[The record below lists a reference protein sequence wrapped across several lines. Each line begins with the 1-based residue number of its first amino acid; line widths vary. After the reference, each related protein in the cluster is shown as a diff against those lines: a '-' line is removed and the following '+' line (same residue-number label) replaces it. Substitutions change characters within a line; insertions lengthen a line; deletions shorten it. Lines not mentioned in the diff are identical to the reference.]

1 MSENN
6 RIKTRI
12 PGLDDVFLGGIP
24 QGNLIVVK
32 GAPGTGKTLL
42 GMEFIYQGITQ
53 FNEPGIILVFETS
66 PDKMIR
72 DAAGFGW
79 NFEELQEQRKLQ
91 IVFTTPEVLNQELRA
106 VDSLLLETAR
116 EMGARRVFID
126 GIGLLS
132 RALPGSRSAEMQVQ
146 SGSDSFRALLQQ
158 LAEALPGKIL
168 RSCSRSKPDTL
179 RSRYW
184 MKKR

>member
-66 PDKMIR
+66 PDEMIR
-72 DAAGFGW
+72 DAAGF
-79 NFEELQEQRKLQ
+79 
-91 IVFTTPEVLNQELRA
+91 
-106 VDSLLLETAR
+106 
-116 EMGARRVFID
+116 
-126 GIGLLS
+126 
-132 RALPGSRSAEMQVQ
+132 
-146 SGSDSFRALLQQ
+146 
-158 LAEALPGKIL
+158 
-168 RSCSRSKPDTL
+168 
-179 RSRYW
+179 
-184 MKKR
+184 